1 MLISLDNFDI
11 STTAIFKKN
20 EFNHNFHFIT
30 QKYTENNKKKKA
42 QKENKYMGY
51 ILPQNEKK

>member
-30 QKYTENNKKKKA
+30 QKYTENNKKKKSTKRK
-42 QKENKYMGY
+42 QIHGVHTTTK
-51 ILPQNEKK
+51 